1 MTPGRSSAAGE
12 PFAAVDTA
20 WLRMDTPTNLMM
32 INGFFELSGPFDMER
47 LRHNFETR
55 LLPFPRFRQLAVE
68 QSLFRQ
74 PRWEYDPDFDL
85 DNHLEVTTLPRRGA
99 ERAFRTL
106 LDDLAASPLDRGRP
120 LWRATVVEGYRGGT
134 AVIWNMH
141 HAIGDGIAMMRVL
154 LSVCD
159 TFPNP
164 PATRSAAKRR
174 SSGTPSIASYLRP
187 AARTVA
193 GARKFTG
200 KLMHSGIDV
209 LRSPASIL
217 AYSDT
222 GTAYA
227 KALTHLTVM
236 PPDPPTLLKGE
247 LSPVKRTTWA
257 DRIRLEDV
265 KRVAKATDS
274 TVNDVLISAVSG
286 GLGRYLRLH
295 GEDIDGAHIRA
306 MVPVNIRST
315 EVSPGLGNEF
325 GLVLPKLEVG
335 YQDPVER
342 LGAVKRE
349 MDAIKASPQA
359 AVSFAILRTIGSTA
373 SDVQR
378 LIVNFFG
385 TKTSLVMTN
394 VPGPTVRLYLAG
406 MTLRRMMFWVPQSA
420 GLGLG
425 VSIFSYVGEVDVGV
439 MSDER
444 VIPDPDTV
452 VALFLDEFAE
462 LAVASGL
469 SAEVE
474 DGLVPR
480 RCRAST
486 RDGRRCRR
494 RAHPETRCAMHR

>member
-1 MTPGRSSAAGE
+1 
-12 PFAAVDTA
+12 
-20 WLRMDTPTNLMM
+20 
-32 INGFFELSGPFDMER
+32 
-47 LRHNFETR
+47 
-55 LLPFPRFRQLAVE
+55 
-68 QSLFRQ
+68 
-74 PRWEYDPDFDL
+74 
-85 DNHLEVTTLPRRGA
+85 
-99 ERAFRTL
+99 
-106 LDDLAASPLDRGRP
+106 
-120 LWRATVVEGYRGGT
+120 
-134 AVIWNMH
+134 MH
-141 HAIGDGIAMMRVL
+141 HAVGDGIAMLRVL

-164 PATRSAAKRR
+164 PATRPHSSRR
-174 SSGTPSIASYLRP
+174 GTATPSITSYLRP

-193 GARKFTG
+193 GATKFTG
-200 KLMHSGIDV
+200 KLVHSGIDV
-209 LRSPASIL
+209 LRSPASIVDYTD
-217 AYSDT
+217 A

-227 KALTHLTVM
+227 RALTHLTVM
-236 PPDPPTLLKGE
+236 PADPPTLLKGD

-257 DRIRLEDV
+257 DRIRLDHV
-265 KRVAKATDS
+265 KQVARATDA

-286 GLGRYLRLH
+286 GLGRYLRLR
-295 GEDIDGAHIRA
+295 GEDIDGTHIRA

-335 YQDPVER
+335 YDDPVAR
-342 LGAVKRE
+342 LDAVKSE

-359 AVSFAILRTIGSTA
+359 AVSYAILQTIGSTA

-425 VSIFSYVGEVDVGV
+425 VSIFSYAGDVDIGV
-439 MSDER
+439 MSDALM
-444 VIPDPDTV
+444 IPDPDTV

-462 LAVASGL
+462 LATAVGL
-469 SAEVE
+469 GGEVE
-474 DGLVPR
+474 AGHIPR
-480 RCRAST
+480 RCRGTT

-494 RAHPETRCAMHR
+494 RAAPGLLCSSHRGPRQRFASVIRTQSGGTAWEKSTPNSTTV

>member
-1 MTPGRSSAAGE
+1 MTPGRGSTAGE
-12 PFAAVDTA
+12 PFATVDTA

-32 INGFFELSGPFDMER
+32 VNGFFEMTGRLDMKR

-74 PRWEYDPDFDL
+74 PRWEYDPEFDL
-85 DNHLEVTTLPRRGA
+85 DNHIEEISLPRRGA
-99 ERAFRTL
+99 ERAFRRL
-106 LDDLAASPLDRGRP
+106 LDDLATTPLDRSRP
-120 LWRATVVEGYRGGT
+120 LWRATVVTGYRGGT
-134 AVIWNMH
+134 AIIWNMH
-141 HAIGDGIAMMRVL
+141 HAVGDGVAMMRVL

-164 PATRSAAKRR
+164 PATRAAAGGR
-174 SSGTPSIASYLRP
+174 STESPSIASYLRP

-193 GARKFTG
+193 GARKFTS

-217 AYSDT
+217 EYADT

-247 LSPVKRTTWA
+247 LSSRKRTTWA
-257 DRIRLEDV
+257 DRIRLVDV
-265 KRVAKATDS
+265 KHVAKATDS
-274 TVNDVLISAVSG
+274 TVNDVLISAVAG
-286 GLGRYLRLH
+286 GLGRYLRLR
-295 GEDIDGAHIRA
+295 GEDIDEVHIRA
-306 MVPVNIRST
+306 MIPVNVRST

-335 YQDPVER
+335 YHDPVER
-342 LGAVKRE
+342 LRAVKHE

-359 AVSFAILRTIGSTA
+359 AVSFAILQTIGSTA

-425 VSIFSYVGEVDVGV
+425 VSIFSYAGEVDIGV
-439 MSDER
+439 VSDER

-462 LAVASGL
+462 LAVGAGL
-469 SAEVE
+469 AAEVD

-480 RCRAST
+480 RCRELT

-494 RAHPETRCAMHR
+494 RAHPETRCSTHR

>member
-1 MTPGRSSAAGE
+1 MTPIPSSAAGE
-12 PFAAVDTA
+12 PFTTVDTA

-32 INGFFELSGPFDMER
+32 VNGFFDLTGRLDMER
-47 LRHNFETR
+47 LRHNLETR

-74 PRWEYDPDFDL
+74 PRWEYDPEFDL
-85 DNHLEVTTLPRRGA
+85 DNHIEVISLPRRGA
-99 ERAFRTL
+99 ERAFRGL
-106 LDDLAASPLDRGRP
+106 LDDLAATPLDRRKP
-120 LWRATVVEGYRGGT
+120 LWRATVVTGYRGGT
-134 AVIWNMH
+134 AIIWNMH
-141 HAIGDGIAMMRVL
+141 HAVGDGIAMMRVL

-164 PATRSAAKRR
+164 PATRAAGEAR
-174 SSGTPSIASYLRP
+174 STGSQSIASYLRP
-187 AARTVA
+187 AARTIA
-193 GARKFTG
+193 GARKYTSR
-200 KLMHSGIDV
+200 LMHSGIDV

-217 AYSDT
+217 EYTDT

-227 KALTHLTVM
+227 KALAHLTVM

-247 LSPVKRTTWA
+247 LGPRKRTTWA
-257 DRIRLEDV
+257 DRIRLVDV
-265 KRVAKATDS
+265 KHVAKATDS
-274 TVNDVLISAVSG
+274 TVNDVLISAVAG
-286 GLGRYLRLH
+286 GLGRYLRMR
-295 GEDIDGAHIRA
+295 GEDIDEVHIRA
-306 MVPVNIRST
+306 MVPVNVRST

-335 YQDPVER
+335 YHDPVER
-342 LGAVKRE
+342 LRAVKHE
-349 MDAIKASPQA
+349 MDAIKESPQA
-359 AVSFAILRTIGSTA
+359 AVSFAILQTIGSTA

-394 VPGPTVRLYLAG
+394 VPGPEVRLYLAG

-425 VSIFSYVGEVDVGV
+425 VSIFSYAGEIDIGV
-439 MSDER
+439 MSDEQM
-444 VIPDPDTV
+444 IPDPDGV
-452 VALFLDEFAE
+452 VAFFLDEFAE

-469 SAEVE
+469 SAEVD
-474 DGLVPR
+474 DGVVPR
-480 RCRAST
+480 RCRALT

-494 RAHPETRCAMHR
+494 RAHPEFRCSTHR